1 MYKSPYPNHESLK
14 IVESLEQQI
23 SYLWNSLFLVLINV
37 RIFMNLWNIKI
48 TLLHLLFCPI
58 LSERVKLKRTDFPL
72 VLRIIQGPCEQ
83 VCKVFLMEEDL
94 GEEVT
99 YDVSWRFFDG
109 QGCGR
114 QSNTSCFI
122 FVSARIS
129 CALVWTLQQ
138 KNNISFHQVAQYIKF
153 EMPVLKSFIIKLKE
167 EEDREVQKLRRR

>member
-37 RIFMNLWNIKI
+37 SIFMNLCDIKI

-99 YDVSWRFFDG
+99 YDVSWRFLW
-109 QGCGR
+109 
-114 QSNTSCFI
+114 QSGLWSSIKHFLFHFC
-122 FVSARIS
+122 IS
-129 CALVWTLQQ
+129 THILC
-138 KNNISFHQVAQYIKF
+138 ISLDSSTK
-153 EMPVLKSFIIKLKE
+153 K
-167 EEDREVQKLRRR
+167 